1 MPKCKRKRK
10 FKWNNNKIRLNKHCP
25 TPWIC
30 SCSWFHF
37 LPFPYSGDSTYTM
50 FILELISQRVVL
62 KLRYGSTIFE
72 DFTQVHC
79 RSLGAREGVCW
90 CLWGYKAC
98 SCPEPAGI
106 CSSSLKHNSQN
117 AYAVTGARSWSVS
130 KYLPIHKLAWH
141 EDTDIQLSAASSE
154 ASLCARTPAAWLVMS
169 L

>member
-10 FKWNNNKIRLNKHCP
+10 FEWNNNKIRLNKHCQ

-30 SCSWFHF
+30 SCSWFRF
-37 LPFPYSGDSTYTM
+37 LPLPYSGDSTYTM
-50 FILELISQRVVL
+50 FILELISKRIAL
-62 KLRYGSTIFE
+62 KLRYGSTIFQ

-79 RSLGAREGVCW
+79 SSLGAREGVCS
-90 CLWGYKAC
+90 CLVMVQ
-98 SCPEPAGI
+98 EPA
-106 CSSSLKHNSQN
+106 SLISRYLLFRFEAQLPN
-117 AYAVTGARSWSVS
+117 AYAVTGVKSQSVS

-141 EDTDIQLSAASSE
+141 EDRDVQFSAASSE